1 MDFIDKIRNLAKP
14 VPEQLK
20 YCQTEEATKAALI
33 MPFINVLGYNVF
45 DPTEVVPEYVA
56 DIGAKKGEKADYA
69 IMING
74 KPTILFE
81 CKKSGTDLKKV
92 HDSQLFRYFNSV
104 QSVRFGV
111 LTNGVEYRFYSDL
124 DSPNIMDKKPFFVF
138 NLLDVQDR
146 TVAELKKFTKS
157 SFNLEEIL
165 TNASELK
172 YTNAIGNII
181 TQEFESPSNE
191 FVRFFTSQVYS
202 GVKTQNVID
211 QFTEL
216 TKKALRR
223 FLNDRINERLQSAI
237 QDVDQ
242 RAMSAPVEEE
252 PVSELEEDEGVV
264 DKKRE
269 IITTEEEIEGFFAVK
284 SILRDV
290 IDVKRVQIRDTK
302 SYCGILLDNNN
313 RKPICRLLF
322 NRAQLYLAIIDENK
336 NEERIPIDGIDD
348 IYNYAEQILATV
360 QRYDSN

>member
-1 MDFIDKIRNLAKP
+1 M
-14 VPEQLK
+14 
-20 YCQTEEATKAALI
+20 
-33 MPFINVLGYNVF
+33 
-45 DPTEVVPEYVA
+45 
-56 DIGAKKGEKADYA
+56 
-69 IMING
+69 
-74 KPTILFE
+74 
-81 CKKSGTDLKKV
+81 
-92 HDSQLFRYFNSV
+92 
-104 QSVRFGV
+104 
-111 LTNGVEYRFYSDL
+111 
-124 DSPNIMDKKPFFVF
+124 
-138 NLLDVQDR
+138 
-146 TVAELKKFTKS
+146 AELKKFTKS
-157 SFNLEEIL
+157 AFNLEEIL

-216 TKKALRR
+216 TKIALRR
-223 FLNDRINERLQSAI
+223 FLNDQINERLQSAI

-322 NRAQLYLAIIDENK
+322 NRAQLYLAIIDDNK